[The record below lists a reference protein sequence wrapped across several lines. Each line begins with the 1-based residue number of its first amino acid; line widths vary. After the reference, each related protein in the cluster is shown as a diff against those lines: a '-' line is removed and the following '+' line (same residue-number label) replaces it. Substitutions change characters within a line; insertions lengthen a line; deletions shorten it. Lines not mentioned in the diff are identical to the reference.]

1 MVANIRAKVIPNYT
15 VMDVLKATFQ
25 EAAEAVR
32 SKPHCKSVLKS
43 LKINLPSEKYRTR
56 GNFP

>member
-25 EAAEAVR
+25 EAAEAIR
-32 SKPHCKSVLKS
+32 SKPHCKFFHKT
-43 LKINLPSEKYRTR
+43 I
-56 GNFP
+56 

>member
-25 EAAEAVR
+25 EAAEAIR
-32 SKPHCKSVLKS
+32 SKPHCKFFHK
-43 LKINLPSEKYRTR
+43 TD
-56 GNFP
+56 